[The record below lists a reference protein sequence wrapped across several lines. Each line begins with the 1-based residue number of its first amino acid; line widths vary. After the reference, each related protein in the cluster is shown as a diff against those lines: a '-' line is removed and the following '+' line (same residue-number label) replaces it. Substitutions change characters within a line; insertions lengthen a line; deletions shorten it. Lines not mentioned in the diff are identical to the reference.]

1 MNSTNLQHPALV
13 FDMDGVILDTESLVR
28 RCWHLLAPEYGLDA
42 GDLDQVFLSTVGTTH
57 MYTGEILRTH
67 YGADFPSEQFNSHV
81 SRTFHAIADTD
92 GIPVKPGVRAL
103 LDWAKNAGFRIGLA
117 SSTREVTIRRE
128 LEHAQLYHC
137 FDHVIG
143 GDRIARSKPYPDIYE
158 AACRALAVLPA
169 DAFAIEDSYNGIR
182 AAAAAGMRPV
192 MVPDLLPPTDEMRTL
207 CHSIFPDLAA
217 FRSFLAQQFSA

>member
-1 MNSTNLQHPALV
+1 M
-13 FDMDGVILDTESLVR
+13 
-28 RCWHLLAPEYGLDA
+28 
-42 GDLDQVFLSTVGTTH
+42 
-57 MYTGEILRTH
+57 
-67 YGADFPSEQFNSHV
+67 
-81 SRTFHAIADTD
+81 
-92 GIPVKPGVRAL
+92 
-103 LDWAKNAGFRIGLA
+103 
-117 SSTREVTIRRE
+117 TIRRE

-207 CHSIFPDLAA
+207 CHCIFPDLAA